1 MAIKPLSAWM
11 FSEFEPVGVDL
22 DSTTS
27 VQNYER
33 NQGTAIAK
41 DDELLDRLAVT
52 KDTVFVD
59 LGTGTGSLPIRAA
72 HRGAIVHAVDVSENM
87 IEFSKNQ
94 AAVQGVSV
102 EYHHAG
108 FLSYQHSGRADV
120 VTSRSA
126 LHQLPDTWKQVA
138 LNNIAA
144 MLCAGGSFYLWDA
157 MWSFDASETTEQLPK
172 WIATMAKPASEGF
185 TKEMCS
191 HGSRAGP
198 RTSTS
203 SGFAIRGSPRTERW
217 RVWLKNRRFVPAR
230 TGSTASRSPSRSKS
244 ANVA

>member
-185 TKEMCS
+185 TKEMFETHVREEFS
-191 HGSRAGP
+191 TFTWILEGMIQRAGM
-198 RTSTS
+198 TIVESN
-203 SGFAIRGSPRTERW
+203 F
-217 RVWLKNRRFVPAR
+217 PAPWY
-230 TGSTASRSPSRSKS
+230 GEFIAQKIDGGQ
-244 ANVA
+244 